1 MILRRLVTVTD
12 RSRCYLATQQQN
24 AVGSIIEKFA
34 EEFAAHVAGTRPP
47 VEPRLVAELVDI
59 VGGVAVLDERHRHKL
74 PDWSYDAVYSG
85 KVPAESLPG
94 TPAPWRT

>member
-1 MILRRLVTVTD
+1 MTTISVTREVTAEAD
-12 RSRCYLATQQQN
+12 RDPVIELSVVASLAL
-24 AVGSIIEKFA
+24 
-34 EEFAAHVAGTRPP
+34 PL
-47 VEPRLVAELVDI
+47 LVAELVDI
-59 VGGVAVLDERHRHKL
+59 VDGAAVLDQRHRHKL